1 MRAEQ
6 TVVLVK
12 RTRAA
17 ERGFTLTELMVVVA
31 ITGLLATIGFASLRG
46 QVKAAWSAEAIS
58 TVQSIRAA
66 EERWRTEYMM
76 YADVSTAGF
85 WYPGSPIS
93 NPDEQR
99 PFYFA
104 SPGAHTDQNKWLALR
119 PAVSGPARFG
129 YQVNAGVAGQIMT
142 VPSAPGSAITWPIP
156 PDNWY
161 VIQAVGDTDGDG
173 VRSYYR
179 ASSLNGEVFVE
190 NPGE

>member
-1 MRAEQ
+1 M
-6 TVVLVK
+6 LVK
-12 RTRAA
+12 HTRAA
-17 ERGFTLTELMVVVA
+17 DRGFTLTELMVVVA
-31 ITGLLATIGFASLRG
+31 ITGVLATLGFASLRS

-76 YADVSTAGF
+76 YANVSTPGF

-93 NPDEQR
+93 DPGEQR
-99 PFYFA
+99 PFFYA
-104 SPGAHTDQNKWLALR
+104 PGTGQHVNQEAWLALR
-119 PAVSGPARFG
+119 PTVSGPARFG
-129 YQVNAGVAGQIMT
+129 YLVNAGVAGEAMT
-142 VPSAPGSAITWPIP
+142 TPTSPGPAIVWPTP

-173 VRSYYR
+173 VFSYYR
-179 ASSLNGEVFVE
+179 ASSLNGEVFVF